1 MWKGS
6 LSQSASRT
14 RDTVGRSV
22 VIQAL
27 RRLTKSAYNNLV
39 ATSSLQPGQ
48 RLELDITTVAFGGD
62 GIGRVDNF
70 VIFVP
75 FVLEGERVEV
85 EIVEVKKRF
94 ATADLVRVIT
104 SSPRRVEPRCPYY
117 MNCAG
122 CQYQH
127 VDYPHQLELKRS
139 QIRDVFERIGKI
151 PNPPIEAVV
160 GSPRPY
166 HYRNKIVVHGPGKPG
181 FWTMRGRSIVPVE
194 QCPISREEINERLA
208 EVSRQDLENVHLTIR
223 SNSAGQVRC
232 YSESRKNA
240 SEMLAPPGE
249 VGGASAPVAAVE
261 EIILGKTLHVPLGS
275 FFQVNREVIEL
286 ALKYARDI
294 FAASG
299 CKILV
304 DAYCGVGLFALMLAD
319 LAGHVYGIEEDTKAI
334 KAANDNAERLGLAR
348 YDFYPGK
355 TERLLFYTLRQC
367 RLDET
372 CLIFDPPRSGCG
384 KAVLKTLREQKPRKI
399 IYVSCAPPMLARDI
413 KELLRFGYKLERVT
427 PFDMFPQTAHC
438 EAVAE
443 LTRL

>member
-1 MWKGS
+1 M
-6 LSQSASRT
+6 T
-14 RDTVGRSV
+14 EIV
-22 VIQAL
+22 
-27 RRLTKSAYNNLV
+27 
-39 ATSSLQPGQ
+39 LQPGQ
-48 RLELDITTVAFGGD
+48 RLELDITTIAFGGD

-70 VIFVP
+70 VVFVP

-85 EIVEVKKRF
+85 EIVDVKRRY

-104 SSPRRVEPRCPYY
+104 PSPRRVDPRCPYY
-117 MNCAG
+117 MKCAG

-127 VDYPHQLELKRS
+127 IDYAHQLELKRS

-151 PNPPIEAVV
+151 PNPPIEPVV
-160 GSPRPY
+160 GSPSQY

-181 FWTMRGRSIVPVE
+181 FWTMRGRSIIPVE
-194 QCPISREEINERLA
+194 QCPIASEVVNAKLA
-208 EVSRQDLENVHLTIR
+208 EVSQQPLENIHLTIR
-223 SNSAGQVRC
+223 NNT
-232 YSESRKNA
+232 E
-240 SEMLAPPGE
+240 GE
-249 VGGASAPVAAVE
+249 VRTFTEPAPEERIVE
-261 EIILGKTLHVPLGS
+261 TVLGKRLDVPLGS
-275 FFQVNREVIEL
+275 FFQVNRNVIEL
-286 ALKYARDI
+286 ALEHARQVL
-294 FAASG
+294 AASG

-304 DAYCGVGLFALMLAD
+304 DAYCGVGLFALVLAD
-319 LAGHVYGIEEDTKAI
+319 LAEHVYGIEEDAKAI
-334 KAANDNAERLGLAR
+334 QAANHNAAQLGLAR

-367 RLDET
+367 NLDET
-372 CLIFDPPRSGCG
+372 CLILDPPRSGCG
-384 KAVLKTLREQKPRKI
+384 KAVLKTLREQKPHKI